1 LRKECTLIARNDS
14 LWTKKGGQDE
24 KVDTHGEWRVVDVA
38 IDDESWVSTI
48 NEKVSKTLKEK
59 GWNGLKDLLNKRLKE
74 LKSGK
79 KIAKKED

>member
-1 LRKECTLIARNDS
+1 M
-14 LWTKKGGQDE
+14 KKINGD
-24 KVDTHGEWRVVDVA
+24 WRVVDVA

-48 NEKVSKTLKEK
+48 NEKVAKTLKEK